1 MTFDMVPQTR
11 MQWMGFVAWAMTI
24 LTVEWV
30 IGKKKPLGASSVF
43 ELIFIVSVIAI
54 IITFRRNNGDK

>member
-1 MTFDMVPQTR
+1 
-11 MQWMGFVAWAMTI
+11 MGFVAWAMTI